1 LISKIKIWLKKRA
14 YKKSFQRAKKDPQII
29 ELAEWGMDD
38 YAKQLDDFN
47 PKSSQPFSAY
57 SSNSVLDKSKPKP
70 E

>member
-38 YAKQLDDFN
+38 
-47 PKSSQPFSAY
+47 
-57 SSNSVLDKSKPKP
+57 
-70 E
+70 